1 MRGGAELTQVKDFS
15 ELEILNG
22 KVRIRRNLGP
32 LDELLAELQKPRS
45 LNIAATTNAIVEKVQ
60 LGDREGLIGNKALLM
75 KLVKHPQP
83 DVRRIALWPLARTAD
98 IGDVALFMKS
108 LDDPQI
114 DVVVEGHN
122 ALCFLSRNPQGFG
135 LPASPL
141 DGIPEEATQSQRLD
155 AVKKWRAEVRK
166 QWKAWYLKVRPYEER
181 NDLKD
186 VRNR

>member
-1 MRGGAELTQVKDFS
+1 
-15 ELEILNG
+15 
-22 KVRIRRNLGP
+22 
-32 LDELLAELQKPRS
+32 
-45 LNIAATTNAIVEKVQ
+45 
-60 LGDREGLIGNKALLM
+60 
-75 KLVKHPQP
+75 
-83 DVRRIALWPLARTAD
+83 
-98 IGDVALFMKS
+98 MKS